1 VSRRIV
7 APLFLLLWLAGTFLP
22 SWYEEK
28 LLPPVEKRSR
38 IDVLLD
44 VLGESRTILARYLFM
59 KADVY
64 HHVLEKQGVYS
75 TKEQDVLPLYRLCT
89 YLDPRMEEAFDLLVY
104 DLNTGY
110 GDQASALAVL
120 EEGLLYTPKSVKLN
134 LRKAQIFLLAK
145 EYEKAIPA
153 AQLAVENS
161 TDEFDTRNSLRVLYH
176 SYEHLQ
182 RWKDAERVLML
193 HLEIAPADPNA
204 PRQLKMVREKLAE
217 QGTHE

>member
-64 HHVLEKQGVYS
+64 HPVLE
-75 TKEQDVLPLYRLCT
+75 
-89 YLDPRMEEAFDLLVY
+89 MEEAFDLLVY